1 MNLPVGQAGETGRN
15 GTPAA
20 NRPFRLESTA
30 RAAAHEAGLGAG
42 PARRGEAT
50 GPLPREVEVLPEPLP
65 ALDEPGPGYGWLGAV
80 VIVGLLAFWELVA
93 RLGWVAPLYLPAP
106 TAIAQE
112 LVRMAASGTLGA
124 SLTASLS
131 RILWGLLLG
140 AAAGLAVGMAVGLSR
155 VAEGAL
161 DPLISLLYPIP
172 KIAVLPLFVLW
183 LGIGEASKVAIIAT
197 GVFFPVAINT
207 IAGVRQ
213 TSPLLIRAAL
223 SLGANRRQVV
233 TKVVLPSA
241 LPVIFSGLRL
251 GTGMALLLVVSAE
264 MVAATTGLGFLILNA
279 GDLMLTT
286 RLMAGIVV
294 LSALGILSTW
304 LLRQL
309 ERWLLPWHEP

>member
-42 PARRGEAT
+42 PARRGEAA

-131 RILWGLLLG
+131 RMSIARGICSEWICSTTILSSP
-140 AAAGLAVGMAVGLSR
+140 GLASR
-155 VAEGAL
+155 AL
-161 DPLISLLYPIP
+161 RILLDFRY
-172 KIAVLPLFVLW
+172 
-183 LGIGEASKVAIIAT
+183 S
-197 GVFFPVAINT
+197 
-207 IAGVRQ
+207 
-213 TSPLLIRAAL
+213 S
-223 SLGANRRQVV
+223 
-233 TKVVLPSA
+233 
-241 LPVIFSGLRL
+241 
-251 GTGMALLLVVSAE
+251 
-264 MVAATTGLGFLILNA
+264 
-279 GDLMLTT
+279 
-286 RLMAGIVV
+286 
-294 LSALGILSTW
+294 
-304 LLRQL
+304 
-309 ERWLLPWHEP
+309 

>member
-1 MNLPVGQAGETGRN
+1 MSLPASSPHER
-15 GTPAA
+15 PASGPEER
-20 NRPFRLESTA
+20 RP
-30 RAAAHEAGLGAG
+30 EAVAPQG
-42 PARRGEAT
+42 PPAPD
-50 GPLPREVEVLPEPLP
+50 GPFPAPREREVEIFRPGLRSLE
-65 ALDEPGPGYGWLGAV
+65 EPGPGYGWLGAL
-80 VIVGLLAFWELVA
+80 VIVLGLLAWEGVA
-93 RLGWVAPLYLPAP
+93 RMGWVAPLYLPAP
-106 TAIAQE
+106 SAIALE
-112 LVRMAASGTLGA
+112 MVRLVRNGTLLRSLDA
-124 SLTASLS
+124 SLM
-131 RILWGLLLG
+131 RILWGFALG
-140 AAAGLAVGMAVGLSR
+140 AGSGILVGLAIGLSR

-197 GVFFPVAINT
+197 GVFFPLAINT

-213 TSPLLIRAAL
+213 TSPLLVRAAV
-223 SLGANRRQVV
+223 SLGASRRQVI

-241 LPVIFSGLRL
+241 LPVVFSGLRL
-251 GTGMALLLVVSAE
+251 GAGMALLLVVSAE

-309 ERWLLPWHEP
+309 ERWLLPWNEP